1 MRNGALYWRGYV
13 VADLYSESFTAP
25 PYEVSIK
32 AVDGFNLLSSIPF
45 MNLDGTHIAGRRS
58 LWSLLEMCFDL
69 LELELDVADWMD
81 LYAEGMS
88 ESRSPLR
95 QVYVDMERFYSV
107 YDEPS
112 YRDVLELCLRPFAGQ
127 IFQGNGSLHIRR
139 TISLY
144 RETAR

>member
-1 MRNGALYWRGYV
+1 MSLPTSIRRASR
-13 VADLYSESFTAP
+13 AP

-127 IFQGNGSLHIRR
+127 IFQARLAPYPPHDPRS
-139 TISLY
+139 
-144 RETAR
+144 TARPAR